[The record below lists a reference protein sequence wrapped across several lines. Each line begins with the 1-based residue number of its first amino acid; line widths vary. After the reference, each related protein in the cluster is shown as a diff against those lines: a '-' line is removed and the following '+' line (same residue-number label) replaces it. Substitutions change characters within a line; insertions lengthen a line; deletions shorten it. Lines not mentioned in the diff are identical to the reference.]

1 LLHHHLQPVELS
13 VAVCSIAGQWRLV
26 QS

>member
-1 LLHHHLQPVELS
+1 LLHQRLQPVELS

-26 QS
+26 PS

>member
-1 LLHHHLQPVELS
+1 LLHQRLQPVELG
-13 VAVCSIAGQWRLV
+13 VAVCDIAGQWQLV